1 MSDTSPVQFT
11 DLNLPEPILKA
22 LNDLGY
28 ETPSPI
34 QAECIP
40 LLQNGGDVL
49 GMAQT
54 GTGKTAAFA
63 LPLLSNID
71 TALTKPQILVLAP
84 TRELA
89 IQVAEAFQ
97 AYSRHMRGFHV
108 LPIYGGQSYPIQL
121 KALKRNPQVIVGTP
135 GRVID
140 HINRGTLD
148 LSGIK
153 ALVLDE
159 ADEMLRMGFID
170 DVESILS
177 KTPEK
182 RQMALFSATMP
193 DEIRRITKRFMTDP
207 TAVKIAT
214 KTSTVENIEQ
224 KCLIIGGLQA
234 KLDGLTRILE
244 TEDYDGVI
252 IFARTKTMTVELA
265 EKLEARGYSAA
276 ALNGDL
282 NQAMRERTVSR
293 LKSGQLDIVIA
304 TDVAAR
310 GLDVPRIDLVINYDI
325 PTDTESYVHRIGRT
339 GRAGRK
345 GTAILFAAPRERR
358 LLKAIE
364 RATRQPLTMMELPS
378 RDDVTKKRIASFRDD
393 IVKMLAG
400 DENLDFYKNL
410 TAQLSE
416 ELEVSELD
424 LASALLFMAQKE
436 KPLVLPPEA
445 PRRERS
451 FREEDRGRNDRND
464 RGGDRGRDRGDRPE
478 RGERPDRG
486 ERGERRPA
494 AEMEVFRI
502 EVGRTD
508 GVQVKNIVGAI
519 ANEANI
525 NSRNIGGIRL
535 HDDYSTIELPKGMPS
550 EQLQQLQQVYVCN
563 KALRMSKLEGVAAEG
578 RQERSSAPRDNDR
591 PARDGHRGQRRDT
604 TGGERRE
611 STGGEERR
619 PRRPRRD

>member
-11 DLNLPEPILKA
+11 DLSLPEPILKA

-40 LLQNGGDVL
+40 LLQDGGDVL

-63 LPLLSNID
+63 LPLLSRID
-71 TALTKPQILVLAP
+71 TSLTKPQILVLAP

-193 DEIRRITKRFMTDP
+193 EEIRRITKRFMTEP
-207 TAVKIAT
+207 TSVKIAT

-364 RATRQPLTMMELPS
+364 RATRQPLTMMDLPS
-378 RDDVTKKRIASFRDD
+378 RDDVTKKRIASFRDQ
-393 IVKMLAG
+393 LSTLSSG
-400 DENLDFYKNL
+400 EENLDFYKNL
-410 TAQLSE
+410 VGQLSE
-416 ELEVSELD
+416 ELELSELD

-451 FREEDRGRNDRND
+451 FRDDDRGDRGRDRND
-464 RGGDRGRDRGDRPE
+464 RGERRDRGDRPE
-478 RGERPDRG
+478 RA

-578 RQERSSAPRDNDR
+578 RQERSRPARDNDR
-591 PARDGHRGQRRDT
+591 PARDGHRGQRRDSN
-604 TGGERRE
+604 GGERRE
-611 STGGEERR
+611 NSERR